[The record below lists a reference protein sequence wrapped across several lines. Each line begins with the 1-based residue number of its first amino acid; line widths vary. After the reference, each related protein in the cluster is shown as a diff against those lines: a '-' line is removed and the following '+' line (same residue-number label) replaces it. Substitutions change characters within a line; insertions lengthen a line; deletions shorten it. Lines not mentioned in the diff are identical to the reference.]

1 MTIEEKL
8 NFFVIDIEEVD
19 LPLNFNEIF
28 GDDKPVHL
36 EIGSG
41 KGEFIAK
48 KSAIEKDVN
57 FIGIELKPKRIV
69 TITKKLDPEI
79 NKNVRLIKLYVDDKI
94 NEFIPQN
101 SFDIIYIQHP
111 DPWPKRRHHKNRLIQ
126 NKFLD
131 SLNKILKING
141 EVQIATDHPEYA
153 KWIQK
158 IFNSRSDF
166 KSIFENGYSMERPP
180 NHISTYFEERWAEL
194 GYHPTFMFYRKVGQD
209 EK

>member
-1 MTIEEKL
+1 MTIDEKL
-8 NFFVIDIEEVD
+8 NFFVIDINKVD
-19 LPLNFNEIF
+19 LPIKFEEIF
-28 GDDKPVHL
+28 GNNNPVHL

-41 KGEFIAK
+41 KGEFISK
-48 KSAIEKDVN
+48 KSAIEKDIN

-69 TITKKLDPEI
+69 TITKKLDVEL
-79 NKNVRLIKLYVDDKI
+79 NKNVRLIQLFVDEKI
-94 NEFIPQN
+94 NEYIPQN
-101 SFDIIYIQHP
+101 AFQIIYIQHP

-158 IFNSRSDF
+158 IFNSRKDF
-166 KSIFENGYSMERPP
+166 ESIFEKGYSTDKPQ
-180 NHISTYFEERWAEL
+180 NHISTYFEERWEKI
-194 GYHPTFMFYRKVGQD
+194 GYHPTFMFYRKVKN